1 MKQSGSVDICG
12 DGRCDSPEHL
22 AKYGTYTIMDE
33 KTNLIIEISVV
44 QVNRS
49 NILKC
54 NGVWRL

>member
-54 NGVWRL
+54 NGE